1 MTRSCVCGAASVIK
15 VCMCVCVRICVWQPA
30 ASAELRIWAE
40 PPPCSCQQRSRSQ
53 ASHVNPQSS
62 RSREESF
69 RVTRSAN
76 KGSLNETTPPNTDVF
91 AEKKRLEYKGDH
103 WGKLLPKQFLLSACS
118 LAVFTFSLF
127 FFQDRKMR
135 VKGGCSASQRLKPRV
150 SFCAQNN
157 YRVLLDRQLAEKFR
171 FLITNQSTFV
181 LLAAEIS

>member
-1 MTRSCVCGAASVIK
+1 MLAVDGHTVFLLLGGNDSLMCVRCSICDKSVYVCVC
-15 VCMCVCVRICVWQPA
+15 MCVRICVWQPA

-40 PPPCSCQQRSRSQ
+40 PPPCSCQQRRRSQ

-118 LAVFTFSLF
+118 LAVFTFSF
-127 FFQDRKMR
+127 FFFRT
-135 VKGGCSASQRLKPRV
+135 
-150 SFCAQNN
+150 
-157 YRVLLDRQLAEKFR
+157 EKCG
-171 FLITNQSTFV
+171 
-181 LLAAEIS
+181 